1 MNALTG
7 TVPSAA
13 RVPMLDWRVDFL
25 MNSDLHAT
33 GPRRP
38 DETDRTKTESLGR
51 SGELSAASASTGDAS
66 VKTTSDT
73 PATSLQSPARAGVPN
88 MIAHAVTGT
97 LMFLS
102 LVIGLGFWRDWFSSV
117 DRLVCTVFVFL
128 GLAIALYRC
137 FWGSDQPPRR
147 VGPIAFW
154 SLAAVILLFST
165 VSGRPKLA
173 GIAMGMAAIGWF
185 CHQIRGESHSNAIA
199 LGLAFMVPSLVDAC
213 KARGAFD
220 ATESI
225 AVDVTSGLADALL
238 QSHLRVG
245 NTIQFGH
252 GVADKFSCEGNW
264 DSIVTFMGIS
274 MFCIYAY
281 RRNLVSGLI
290 TFSLAFV
297 VWIALRGAAWVT
309 LSTMATYQEEWVA
322 WSVGLE
328 VFLFVIGAI
337 FIVSLD
343 QFFAMLLQ
351 PIPPEFINPDFPL
364 VTSCWNWI
372 VGLPKLTTAV
382 PVREFQADEIEE
394 DY

>member
-1 MNALTG
+1 MA
-7 TVPSAA
+7 
-13 RVPMLDWRVDFL
+13 
-25 MNSDLHAT
+25 
-33 GPRRP
+33 
-38 DETDRTKTESLGR
+38 ESLESIAGK
-51 SGELSAASASTGDAS
+51 SLVHGVGGG
-66 VKTTSDT
+66 
-73 PATSLQSPARAGVPN
+73 ATSPQSTDLAGTDLPSTPRVGVPN
-88 MIAHAVTGT
+88 LIAHGVTFT

-102 LVIGLGFWRDWFSSV
+102 FVIGLGFWRDWFSSV

-137 FWGSDQPPRR
+137 FWGSDQPSRR
-147 VGPIAFW
+147 IGPIAFW

-199 LGLAFMVPSLVDAC
+199 LGIAFMIPSLVDAC
-213 KARGAFD
+213 KDRGAFD
-220 ATESI
+220 ATESV

-281 RRNLVSGLI
+281 RRNLVNGLL
-290 TFSLAFV
+290 TFSLAFI
-297 VWIALRGAAWVT
+297 VWMALRGAAWVT
-309 LSTMATYQEEWVA
+309 LSTMATFQEEWVA
-322 WSVGLE
+322 WSMGLE
-328 VFLFVIGAI
+328 IFLFIIGAI

-343 QFFAMLLQ
+343 QFIAMLLQ
-351 PIPPEFINPDFPL
+351 PIPSEFINPDFPL
-364 VTSCWNWI
+364 VATCWNWI

-382 PVREFQADEIEE
+382 PVRDFQADEIEE

>member
-1 MNALTG
+1 MG
-7 TVPSAA
+7 I
-13 RVPMLDWRVDFL
+13 
-25 MNSDLHAT
+25 
-33 GPRRP
+33 
-38 DETDRTKTESLGR
+38 
-51 SGELSAASASTGDAS
+51 
-66 VKTTSDT
+66 
-73 PATSLQSPARAGVPN
+73 PN
-88 MIAHAVTGT
+88 VVAHAVTLT
-97 LMFLS
+97 LMLLS
-102 LVIGLGFWRDWFSSV
+102 LLIGIGFWRDWFSTV
-117 DRLVCTVFVFL
+117 DRFVCTICVFS
-128 GLAIALYRC
+128 GLAIALVRC
-137 FWGSDQPPRR
+137 FWDSDQPARR
-147 VGPIAFW
+147 AGPIFFW
-154 SLAAVILLFST
+154 SFAGAILAISAVT
-165 VSGRPKLA
+165 GRPKLA

-199 LGLAFMVPSLVDAC
+199 LGLAFMIPSLVDAC
-213 KARGAFD
+213 KDRGAFD
-220 ATESI
+220 ATESV

-238 QSHLRVG
+238 QSHQRVG

-281 RRNLVSGLI
+281 RRNFLSGLI
-290 TFSLAFV
+290 TFSLAFF
-297 VWIALRGAAWVT
+297 VWIALRGTAWVT

-328 VFLFVIGAI
+328 IFLFLVGAA

-364 VTSCWNWI
+364 VATCWNWI
-372 VGLPKLTTAV
+372 VGLPKLTTTV

-394 DY
+394 D

>member
-1 MNALTG
+1 MT
-7 TVPSAA
+7 
-13 RVPMLDWRVDFL
+13 
-25 MNSDLHAT
+25 SDLHAT

-38 DETDRTKTESLGR
+38 DEPDRSMADSLGN
-51 SGELSAASASTGDAS
+51 AAMASSASTVAS
-66 VKTTSDT
+66 GALPMSASEI
-73 PATSLQSPARAGVPN
+73 PAMGSPSSARAGVPN
-88 MIAHAVTGT
+88 MIAHVVTFT

-102 LVIGLGFWRDWFSSV
+102 FVIGLGFWRDWFSSV

-137 FWGSDQPPRR
+137 FWGSDQPARR

-154 SLAAVILLFST
+154 SFAAVILVFST

-199 LGLAFMVPSLVDAC
+199 LGLAFMIPSLVDAC
-213 KARGAFD
+213 KDRGAFD
-220 ATESI
+220 ATESV

-281 RRNLVSGLI
+281 RRNLINGLI
-290 TFSLAFV
+290 TFSLSFI
-297 VWIALRGAAWVT
+297 VWMGLRGAAWVT
-309 LSTMATYQEEWVA
+309 LSTMATFQEEWVA
-322 WSVGLE
+322 WTVGLE
-328 VFLFVIGAI
+328 IFLFIIGAI

-351 PIPPEFINPDFPL
+351 PIPAEFINPDFPL
-364 VTSCWNWI
+364 VATCWNWI

-382 PVREFQADEIEE
+382 PVRDFQADEIEE